1 MKMKEI
7 RNSAYYNKEFL
18 ETDVEV
24 EKRRAEIFKRL
35 MASGYRPYHAFQES
49 KRRSKNE
56 HICSIE

>member
-1 MKMKEI
+1 MKEI

-24 EKRRAEIFKRL
+24 EKRRAEIYKRL

-56 HICSIE
+56 